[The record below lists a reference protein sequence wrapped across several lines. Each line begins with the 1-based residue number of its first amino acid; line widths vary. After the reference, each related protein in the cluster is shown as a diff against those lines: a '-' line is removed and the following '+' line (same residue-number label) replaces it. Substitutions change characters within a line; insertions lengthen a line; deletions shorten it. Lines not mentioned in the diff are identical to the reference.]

1 MASIMG
7 ASFRGMHVK
16 ELGMSISDIDGVRKC
31 LEISKGRGV
40 VEGATIVEIFGEG
53 KKDYGGE

>member
-40 VEGATIVEIFGEG
+40 VEVQL
-53 KKDYGGE
+53 